1 MSSSSA
7 GRFFTADPPGKSR
20 FIKHLN
26 KKTVILYGSDVTKE
40 RDFELLEIARCLK
53 VNLQGKLIGG
63 KD

>member
-7 GRFFTADPPGKSR
+7 GGFFIVDPPGKSR

-26 KKTVILYGSDVTKE
+26 KNTVILYGSDVTKE
-40 RDFELLEIARCLK
+40 RDFELLETAHCLK
-53 VNLQGKLIGG
+53 VNIQGKLIGG